1 MNDGN
6 SSFSARIRSRRT
18 EAGSSFGSC
27 VTSLPQIAR
36 SRILDFAF
44 STEAVSS
51 FLRTSM
57 LRILLILSARMDT
70 ILCCSS
76 TGGTGTKYVLK
87 KFRETNGCNPP
98 ED

>member
-1 MNDGN
+1 
-6 SSFSARIRSRRT
+6 
-18 EAGSSFGSC
+18 
-27 VTSLPQIAR
+27 
-36 SRILDFAF
+36 
-44 STEAVSS
+44 
-51 FLRTSM
+51 M

-98 ED
+98 EGLFFISSCA